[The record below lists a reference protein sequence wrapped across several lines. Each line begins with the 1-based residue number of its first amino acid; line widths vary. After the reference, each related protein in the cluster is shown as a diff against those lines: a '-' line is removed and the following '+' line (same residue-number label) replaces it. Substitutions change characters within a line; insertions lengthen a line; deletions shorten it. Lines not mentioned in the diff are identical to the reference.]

1 MNDQSHPSSKDPKT
15 LLSQALL
22 AHREC
27 RDAAAED
34 GYQQAL
40 ALDPQLLSGLV
51 WYALLLMEHGRV
63 DEATAKL
70 DQAIAMDAATT
81 ATRLETALK
90 LEPDHDAIQKLWKLY
105 ENRRKEKESVRQT
118 VEPAPKSVESP
129 QGAQPSPTTPSTLSA
144 PSPLPPSLSIEAHP
158 APVGHKC
165 PHCGTDVRAEVK
177 ICPSCSKPVRVCPS
191 CGNAVTF
198 QAHFCTKCSN
208 QLTS

>member
-1 MNDQSHPSSKDPKT
+1 MSDQSHPSAKDPQA

-22 AHREC
+22 AQRER

-40 ALDPQLLSGLV
+40 ALAPQLLSGLV
-51 WYALLLMEHGRV
+51 WYALLLMEQGRA
-63 DEATAKL
+63 DEASAKL
-70 DQAIAMDAATT
+70 DQAIAVDAAMT
-81 ATRLETALK
+81 ATRLETAQK
-90 LEPDHDAIQKLWKLY
+90 LEPDNDAAQSLWKLY
-105 ENRRKEKESVRQT
+105 ENRRKGKESARQT
-118 VEPAPKSVESP
+118 VEPAPQPVEPP
-129 QGAQPSPTTPSTLSA
+129 QGAQPSPTTLSTLSA
-144 PSPLPPSLSIEAHP
+144 PSPLPPSLPIEAHP